1 MEPSASAP
9 SRDEILRAYFR
20 EQARVCDEY
29 GSPFTARLIE
39 SMWLDYEAGGPVAAL
54 IADWPG
60 SPLADALTMRLCGA
74 LHAAALTGRD
84 PALAAEYPEQRADY
98 SLDAVWPLARALFA
112 RERAW
117 VTEFIRSPPQ
127 TNEVRRSIALLPGFL
142 AFAQA
147 CPNGE
152 LDTLE
157 IGASAGLN
165 LGWDGFSYRTDSW
178 SWGPDGGAPIDTE
191 WHGPPPLLSIV
202 PRIRARAAC
211 DQNPLDINDRD
222 QRLRLRSYVWAD
234 QHARLARFDAAVE
247 LARARAIPVERA
259 DAAEWLTRRLPQ
271 RAPDRGTIVYHSL
284 FLQYPPRATRRAIAA
299 AIEGAGARAT
309 PEAPLAW
316 LRLEPEGV
324 LGGSR
329 ESPRFLVDMITW
341 PGAVRRTLAY
351 TDGHARAV
359 QLLAPDSGA

>member
-1 MEPSASAP
+1 MEPTSIPKYEAM
-9 SRDEILRAYFR
+9 RAYFR

-39 SMWLDYEAGGPVAAL
+39 AMWIDFEAGGPVAEL

-60 SPLADALTMRLCGA
+60 SPLVDALTMRLAGA
-74 LHAAALTGRD
+74 LHAAVLTGRD

-98 SLDAVWPLARALFA
+98 RMDAVWPLARALFA
-112 RERAW
+112 REQTW
-117 VTEFIRSPPQ
+117 VTEFMRSPPQ

-142 AFAQA
+142 AFAET
-147 CPNGE
+147 CPDRE
-152 LDTLE
+152 FDMLE

-165 LGWDGFSYRTDSW
+165 LGWDRFSYRTDSW
-178 SWGPDGGAPIDTE
+178 SWGPDGGVPIDTD
-191 WHGPPPLLSIV
+191 WHGPPPPLAIV

-234 QHARLARFDAAVE
+234 QPARLARFDGAVE
-247 LARARAIPVERA
+247 LARARAISVERA
-259 DAAEWLTRRLPQ
+259 DAAEWLARRLPQ

-284 FLQYPPRATRRAIAA
+284 FLQYPLRATRAAIIA
-299 AIEGAGARAT
+299 AIESAGARAT
-309 PEAPLAW
+309 PEAPFAW

-324 LGGSR
+324 LGGPH

-341 PGAVRRTLAY
+341 PGAVRRTLAV

-359 QLLAPDSGA
+359 HMLAADPRA